1 MVVGT
6 ITERKSSVA
15 LARLVRQAQVPVLF
29 VGKPY
34 SEKDPYWVEFLKLVD
49 GKSVRYQSHVAD
61 LPAMVAL
68 LQQARGAV
76 VMSQHENWCLV
87 AHEAVA
93 CGLPVLLPAQKWSH
107 ERFGSQAH
115 YFTGD
120 LNRDAAVLREFYERC
135 PALPAPR
142 IQLYSWTEVAR
153 RLKTVYERV
162 LSPNSEIELPQKN
175 AKNAERGAEE

>member
-1 MVVGT
+1 
-6 ITERKSSVA
+6 
-15 LARLVRQAQVPVLF
+15 
-29 VGKPY
+29 
-34 SEKDPYWVEFLKLVD
+34 
-49 GKSVRYQSHVAD
+49 VAD